1 VSLRTVIAH
10 FSVGVSLVKCQT
22 RATPE
27 KAEQERVRTETM
39 SNIYFIKEG
48 GKEIEGYCAVGLS

>member
-27 KAEQERVRTETM
+27 KAEHERVRTEARR
-39 SNIYFIKEG
+39 IKVFIRKE
-48 GKEIEGYCAVGLS
+48 KEIEVG